1 MLSAHLT
8 CSFLMVGYVTATFV
22 KERRVDTETLLRLRL
37 HDCGKGVRRGSP
49 IPPDP
54 DFLRPRER
62 GVTQSGWWKDC
73 LLKHPELR
81 QVGKYFHDVQD
92 LPVLELVVLKAAGR
106 PMPSPLA
113 LRLRD

>member
-1 MLSAHLT
+1 MIVAKASGGDPPSHLT
-8 CSFLMVGYVTATFV
+8 Q
-22 KERRVDTETLLRLRL
+22 TLF
-37 HDCGKGVRRGSP
+37 C
-49 IPPDP
+49 
-54 DFLRPRER
+54 PRER

>member
-54 DFLRPRER
+54 DFLLSKGEGGDSIRVVER
-62 GVTQSGWWKDC
+62 LLTQASGA
-73 LLKHPELR
+73 
-81 QVGKYFHDVQD
+81 
-92 LPVLELVVLKAAGR
+92 AAGGEVFPRCSGPPR
-106 PMPSPLA
+106 P
-113 LRLRD
+113 